1 MYCEECGAKI
11 PDDSRYCEVCGA
23 AVRSLSSPSD
33 QANVD
38 GAKYESAEQRGYS
51 DPRQYG
57 GRDNRPGY
65 DPYINGDPYENRA
78 PVPGGGMLPE
88 PEKKHTG
95 MTVLIVVLSIV
106 AVLLVGTLVVL
117 GIRTFG
123 GGSGSGDPAAE
134 LPSGGEQTESSR
146 TEETQEES
154 ETDETGESFSIA
166 PSVTEEELPTTAGQ
180 TETETTAPQT
190 AAQGDYILPDSA
202 SSYLTEA
209 DLAGLTKEELRL
221 ARNEIYARHG
231 RIFKDADLNA
241 YFMSKSWYTPLY
253 EPEQFDEDAM
263 FNEYEKANRQLISD
277 YEEKMGY

>member
-23 AVRSLSSPSD
+23 AVRPLSSPSD

-95 MTVLIVVLSIV
+95 MTVLIVVLSVV

-134 LPSGGEQTESSR
+134 LPSGGEQTESS
-146 TEETQEES
+146 
-154 ETDETGESFSIA
+154 
-166 PSVTEEELPTTAGQ
+166 
-180 TETETTAPQT
+180 
-190 AAQGDYILPDSA
+190 
-202 SSYLTEA
+202 
-209 DLAGLTKEELRL
+209 
-221 ARNEIYARHG
+221 G
-231 RIFKDADLNA
+231 RKRPRRKVKQ
-241 YFMSKSWYTPLY
+241 MKPG
-253 EPEQFDEDAM
+253 
-263 FNEYEKANRQLISD
+263 KAFRSHLL
-277 YEEKMGY
+277 